1 MCLGIHDVE
10 LSSFSGVTCG
20 CPCTLT
26 IETSPSSI
34 GQSSPKSR
42 CPLAMLPL
50 PERRSSKQVGTL
62 ALEALRSR
70 VAEPADLAQG
80 NNVEQQR

>member
-1 MCLGIHDVE
+1 
-10 LSSFSGVTCG
+10 
-20 CPCTLT
+20 
-26 IETSPSSI
+26 
-34 GQSSPKSR
+34 
-42 CPLAMLPL
+42 MLPL